1 MKQAIQIGAGN
12 IGRGF
17 IGALLSQA
25 GWHVTFADVVEP
37 IIEALNRDHGYTV
50 HILDKEPGE
59 IAITGVDGVISTS
72 PEFAQRVA
80 QCDLITTAVGP
91 NVLPIIAKS
100 IAAGIQARIQ
110 AGNTEP
116 MNVICCENGLRTTTR
131 LKNEVLTH
139 LNGEEAAF
147 IEANIGFVDCAVDR
161 ICPKP
166 SFENILDAAVERYCE
181 WDVER
186 SAWKGPQP
194 EIPGMT
200 YADNLM
206 AYLER
211 KLFTLNSGHAICAYL
226 GYLKGYKTIKDSIAD
241 PAIGAAVHA
250 AISESGEGLI
260 KEFGFDPEVHHA
272 YVEKIFAR
280 YQNPFL
286 EDEVLRVGREP
297 LRKLEPGDRLIKPLT
312 TTASFG
318 LPVDHLIFGAAAAL
332 RFDCPD
338 DPQSVELQAKIKAEG
353 PEAALAA
360 YSGLKAD
367 NPLFGRILDV
377 YRALAVV

>member
-37 IIEALNRDHGYTV
+37 IIEALNRHHGYTV
-50 HILDKEPGE
+50 HILDRDPGE
-59 IAITGVDGVISTS
+59 ITISGVDGVISTS

-91 NVLPIIAKS
+91 NVLPVIAKS
-100 IAAGIQARIQ
+100 IAEGIRARKA
-110 AGNTEP
+110 AGNAAP
-116 MNVICCENGLRTTTR
+116 MNVVCCENGLRTTTR
-131 LKNEVLTH
+131 LKNEVVKH
-139 LNGEEAAF
+139 LSQEEAAF
-147 IEANIGFVDCAVDR
+147 LAEHIGFADCAVDR

-166 SFENILDAAVERYCE
+166 NFDNILDAAVERYCE
-181 WDVER
+181 WDVES
-186 SAWKGPQP
+186 SAWKGEKP
-194 EIPGMT
+194 EIDGLT
-200 YADNLM
+200 FADNLM

-241 PAIGAAVHA
+241 GAIGAIVHA

-260 KEFGFDPEVHHA
+260 KEFGFDPDVHHA

-297 LRKLEPGDRLIKPLT
+297 IRKLEAGDRLIKPLV
-312 TTASFG
+312 TTASYG

-332 RFDCPD
+332 GFDCPD
-338 DPQSVELQAKIKAEG
+338 DPQSVELQKELRSQG
-353 PEAALAA
+353 PAAVLAA
-360 YSGLKAD
+360 CSGLTAE
-367 NPLFGRILDV
+367 NPLTGRILDV
-377 YRALAVV
+377 YRALTVV